1 MGGVIRFIG
10 PIVSPVP
17 AIVGTF
23 CFRQDFQT
31 SISSNASS
39 KTTNTANMLKQAKP
53 KNARAKREMKKR
65 EPQQNENPKTTLFVS
80 GQKTSQILKLAV
92 ADLTTI
98 KRPFVERFTK
108 KNDIHPF
115 DDASSLEFFSQ
126 KNDTSLLVLSLHSKK
141 RPHCLTLART
151 FSYKM
156 LDMLELYINPE
167 TFRTLQQFK
176 NKKPSI
182 GLKPMISFH
191 GTVFED
197 PNQTKYTLAKSLF
210 LDFFKGQDTN
220 EIDVEGLQYL
230 VSISAEEPTD
240 ELPSPPIHLRFYLL
254 RTKRSG
260 QKLPRIEVEEMGP
273 RMDFTL
279 GREMFPDPDMLKQA
293 MKTPKGAEART
304 KKNIDMNAMGDKT
317 AKVHRYSMFLLIVRL
332 ISQQPLRPAFHRR
345 SPNLSLAIIQ
355 RSNQPP
361 NDLPPILDQSILF
374 ELIRY
379 KK

>member
-1 MGGVIRFIG
+1 M
-10 PIVSPVP
+10 
-17 AIVGTF
+17 A
-23 CFRQDFQT
+23 
-31 SISSNASS
+31 
-39 KTTNTANMLKQAKP
+39 
-53 KNARAKREMKKR
+53 KR

-92 ADLTTI
+92 ADLCTL

-115 DDASSLEFFSQ
+115 DDASSLEFFSL

-151 FSYKM
+151 FSHKI
-156 LDMLELYINPE
+156 LDMLEVYINPE

-182 GLKPMISFH
+182 GLKPLISFH

-210 LDFFKGQDTN
+210 IDLFKGQDAT
-220 EIDVEGLQYL
+220 EVDVEGLQYL
-230 VSISAEEPTD
+230 ISISASEPTD
-240 ELPSPPIHLRFYLL
+240 ALPNPQVKLRFYLL

-273 RMDFTL
+273 RMDLTL
-279 GREMFPDPDMLKQA
+279 GREQFPDPDMLKEA
-293 MKTPKGAEART
+293 LKKPKGTEQRT
-304 KKNIDMNAMGDKT
+304 KKNIDTDIMGDKT
-317 AKVHRYSMFLLIVRL
+317 GKIHVGKQDFGTLQTRKMKGLKRSRKESDDEEVGVEDSGSEDDGMTPKKAKV
-332 ISQQPLRPAFHRR
+332 
-345 SPNLSLAIIQ
+345 
-355 RSNQPP
+355 
-361 NDLPPILDQSILF
+361 
-374 ELIRY
+374 
-379 KK
+379 

>member
-1 MGGVIRFIG
+1 M
-10 PIVSPVP
+10 
-17 AIVGTF
+17 A
-23 CFRQDFQT
+23 
-31 SISSNASS
+31 
-39 KTTNTANMLKQAKP
+39 
-53 KNARAKREMKKR
+53 KR
-65 EPQQNENPKTTLFVS
+65 EPQQHENPKTTLFVS

-92 ADLTTI
+92 ADLCTL

-115 DDASSLEFFSQ
+115 DDATSLEFFSQ
-126 KNDTSLLVLSLHSKK
+126 KNDTSLLAFSLHSKK

-156 LDMLELYINPE
+156 LDMLELYINAE

-182 GLKPMISFH
+182 GLKPLISFH

-210 LDFFKGQDTN
+210 IDLFKGQDAT
-220 EIDVEGLQYL
+220 EVDVEGLQYL
-230 VSISAEEPTD
+230 ISISTEEPTD
-240 ELPSPPIHLRFYLL
+240 AIPNPQIKLRFYLL

-279 GREMFPDPDMLKQA
+279 GREQFPDPDMLKQA
-293 MKTPKGAEART
+293 L
-304 KKNIDMNAMGDKT
+304 KNIDTDGMGDKT
-317 AKVHRYSMFLLIVRL
+317 GKIHVGKQDWS
-332 ISQQPLRPAFHRR
+332 
-345 SPNLSLAIIQ
+345 NLQTRKMKGLKRGRNEKDDEEVGVEDTASEAEDEKT
-355 RSNQPP
+355 P
-361 NDLPPILDQSILF
+361 
-374 ELIRY
+374 
-379 KK
+379 KKARV